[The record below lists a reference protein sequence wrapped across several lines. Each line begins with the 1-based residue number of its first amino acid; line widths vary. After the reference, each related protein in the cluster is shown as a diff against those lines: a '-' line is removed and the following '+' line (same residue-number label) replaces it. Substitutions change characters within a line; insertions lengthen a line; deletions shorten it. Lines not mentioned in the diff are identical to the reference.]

1 MVQISWIP
9 AAAATTTTVGATAT
23 TGCAQILPSWAPDIA
38 ALPTTTSV
46 TWQALVQAVHS
57 ATTMGMTPGQVR
69 TAKVVA
75 WRKKGGHTYV
85 AFNCETGTETKITL
99 TYRAVGELVR
109 P

>member
-46 TWQALVQAVHS
+46 TWQALIQVVS
-57 ATTMGMTPGQVR
+57 TTSMGVTPGKVK

-85 AFNCETGTETKITL
+85 AFNRETGTETKITL
-99 TYRAVGELVR
+99 TYRAVGELIR